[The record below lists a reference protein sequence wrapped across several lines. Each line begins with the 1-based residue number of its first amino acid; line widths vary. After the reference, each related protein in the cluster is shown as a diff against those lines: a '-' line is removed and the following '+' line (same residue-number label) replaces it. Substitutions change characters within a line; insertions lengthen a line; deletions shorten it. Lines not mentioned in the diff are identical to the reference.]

1 MPSGTRLSK
10 YRIQVII
17 TNFATDRY
25 PRAVLHMFHAL
36 GSGRG
41 IIRKILA
48 EWVRNVRY
56 AMRLDDIM
64 ETMFLL
70 AINWEW
76 EYIAT
81 LPGKNSHWT
90 RKLWTAFISNAGCPK
105 KTSIRLT
112 AARNQRAN

>member
-1 MPSGTRLSK
+1 
-10 YRIQVII
+10 
-17 TNFATDRY
+17 
-25 PRAVLHMFHAL
+25 MFHAL

-70 AINWEW
+70 AINGEW
-76 EYIAT
+76 EY
-81 LPGKNSHWT
+81 
-90 RKLWTAFISNAGCPK
+90 SNAAGEKQPLDQ
-105 KTSIRLT
+105 KTLDGLYIKRRLSEEDLNSFDGSWQP
-112 AARNQRAN
+112 AR